1 MKKVL
6 SLLLAFV
13 FLHVQAHAL
22 SGGPRYS
29 GGSATSLTGTYSG
42 VLTGP
47 INALGIF
54 VVGIHDVGPADGDFN
69 IFISG
74 SFYGGS
80 ILGIGDPQNSTFQGV
95 LDAQLV
101 SSFSFFAD
109 PFFGVQSGA
118 ATVEGTAAGLV
129 QATVVD
135 AGGITGGTS
144 STRMQGTANVAVRER
159 IPLTS
164 TTDANG
170 VVTTTGGGFQQVA
183 SLDFVVDGFK
193 QSSDGNAA
201 QQAQTLRNFGGGGG
215 TGTTP

>member
-22 SGGPRYS
+22 SGGPRYT
-29 GGSATSLTGTYSG
+29 GGSSTAIVGTYSG

-47 INALGIF
+47 VNALGIF

-80 ILGIGDPQNSTFQGV
+80 ILGVGDPQNATFQGV
-95 LDAQLV
+95 LDAKLV
-101 SSFSFFAD
+101 SDFSFFND
-109 PFFGVQSGA
+109 NLFLFSSGS
-118 ATVEGTAAGLV
+118 ATIEGTAAGLI
-129 QATVVD
+129 QAAVVN
-135 AGGITGGTS
+135 AGGVSSGTS
-144 STRMQGTANVAVRER
+144 STRMQGNANVAVRER
-159 IPLTS
+159 IPTVT

-170 VVTTTGGGFQQVA
+170 VTTTSGGGFKQVA

-193 QSSDGNAA
+193 QSEDGNAA
-201 QQAQTLRNFGGGGG
+201 QQAQTLRNFGGGSGS
-215 TGTTP
+215 TP